1 MIGEIAVK
9 NAKIA
14 PRGTVLS
21 TSSGRGSGSR
31 SSLPSMVVK
40 SAKTIHLHTNLMR
53 RLATSHVA
61 QSLALAVGVSGA
73 HAMHRFRIL
82 EASFVVGD
90 HKLEFTPSRRRLNM
104 VVKNAARRMATQKIR
119 PVAMF
124 VVKNIASA
132 SGLHGAL
139 AASHVSMPRHFQEL
153 VEPSREPTKFF
164 HLPSVVAG
172 TALILTPMVP
182 QFLMA
187 RKRLRKGATKMLVA
201 PVNASDHG
209 ASGVTAI
216 KHALTVRAMVPLA
229 RSRASSL
236 SLKQPCMVENRAKQN
251 TARLRRIAA
260 TSTAAKCLAKEHG
273 LSSLIAPRHAE
284 TESRSA
290 HFTSANLLSMVV
302 SNATILTTAATP
314 WNAMRAH
321 ALSIVLAS
329 GQPGGIAARS
339 AVVVRRHP
347 GSW

>member
-1 MIGEIAVK
+1 MSGTTAQRFACTARDRDSQAVTVRCPASSLSPWRPSMVARNAVNVKMSRLGLAARPMDQLVRFQSPAQFLQSAHGMIGEIAVK

-14 PRGTVLS
+14 PRGTVSS

-61 QSLALAVGVSGA
+61 QSLALVVGVSGA

-104 VVKNAARRMATQKIR
+104 VVKNAARSMATQKIR

-153 VEPSREPTKFF
+153 VEPSREPTKLL
-164 HLPSVVAG
+164 HPPSAVAG
-172 TALILTPMVP
+172 TALILIPMVP
-182 QFLMA
+182 LFLMA
-187 RKRLRKGATKMLVA
+187 RKRSRKGATKMLVA

-229 RSRASSL
+229 RSCASSL
-236 SLKQPCMVENRAKQN
+236 SLKQPCMVENRA
-251 TARLRRIAA
+251 
-260 TSTAAKCLAKEHG
+260 
-273 LSSLIAPRHAE
+273 
-284 TESRSA
+284 
-290 HFTSANLLSMVV
+290 
-302 SNATILTTAATP
+302 
-314 WNAMRAH
+314 
-321 ALSIVLAS
+321 
-329 GQPGGIAARS
+329 
-339 AVVVRRHP
+339 
-347 GSW
+347 